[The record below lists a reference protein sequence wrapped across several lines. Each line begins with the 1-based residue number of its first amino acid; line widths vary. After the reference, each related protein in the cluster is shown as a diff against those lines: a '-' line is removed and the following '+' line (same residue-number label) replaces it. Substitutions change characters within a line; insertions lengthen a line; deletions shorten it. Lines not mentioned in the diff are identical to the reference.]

1 MPRSRFVILVFV
13 SLLFFSS
20 CATKDQDHRVLISV
34 ADQTLELYRRNI
46 VIARYPI
53 STSKFGLS
61 DHPGSRGTPLG
72 KLEIARKIGDGAPL
86 GAVFKNR
93 RPTGEVLKP
102 DAPGRDP
109 IVTRILWLKGLQP
122 INRNA
127 FGRFIYIHGT
137 AEERNVGRPASYGCI
152 RMKSADVLKLYN
164 RVGTGAIVEIIPG
177 ALPDLPPGGPVPA
190 YAAAPSA
197 TPTPQP
203 LDASEAVPLA
213 SPAPAQPVSTAPG
226 R

>member
-177 ALPDLPPGGPVPA
+177 ALPDLPPGGPAPA
-190 YAAAPSA
+190 YAAVPSA

-213 SPAPAQPVSTAPG
+213 SPPPAQPVSTAPG